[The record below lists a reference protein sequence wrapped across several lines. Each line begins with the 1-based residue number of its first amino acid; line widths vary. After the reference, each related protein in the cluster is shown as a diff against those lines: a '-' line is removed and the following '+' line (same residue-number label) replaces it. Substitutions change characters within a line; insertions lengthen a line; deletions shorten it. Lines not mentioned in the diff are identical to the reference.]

1 MEEGARRPGT
11 PAIDRELLEEF
22 YSRGHM
28 NCKFGQQLRDW
39 GRQTQATVWRARR
52 AGIPIDVIHDVLD
65 GCGGIA
71 GVRET
76 LERGAENQLAGV
88 RNVFGHNLPNGR
100 YKKAIC
106 QMGICRRTD

>member
-52 AGIPIDVIHDVLD
+52 AGIPIDVIRDVLEELHPD
-65 GCGGIA
+65 ICAI
-71 GVRET
+71 VTMRSH
-76 LERGAENQLAGV
+76 
-88 RNVFGHNLPNGR
+88 FNGE
-100 YKKAIC
+100 
-106 QMGICRRTD
+106 CRCPKRR